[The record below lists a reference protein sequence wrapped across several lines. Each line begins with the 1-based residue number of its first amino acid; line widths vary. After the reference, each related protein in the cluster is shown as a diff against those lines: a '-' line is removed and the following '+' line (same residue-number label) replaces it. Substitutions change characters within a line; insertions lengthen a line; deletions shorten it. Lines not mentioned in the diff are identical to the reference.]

1 MARLVGAGVA
11 SLVGAGARGK
21 ASAHR
26 VKSRDC
32 SHCSPSRRHVDDDI
46 DDVDVV
52 DALAADY
59 TPSAAAKPP
68 FALNENQPE
77 SESPPPLLRRFCAP
91 RFWPL
96 WLAIA
101 LLRALAW
108 LPLPVIYA
116 LGCVAGDAAYALH
129 GSRRRIARRNLRACF
144 PDKRDA
150 DIRRLAREHFRAL
163 VIAVL
168 AGGIAWWGGRARLR
182 RLTQFR
188 GRDIY
193 DNARARGA
201 NIIVLAPHFM
211 GLEHG
216 GMRLSVDAP
225 MVSMYQRHKNPLLDA
240 LIHRRRAR
248 FGAIQY
254 DRRRAPK
261 AMLRLIRA
269 GRPFYYLPD
278 QDPGRNAAVFAPFF
292 GVPAATFSALGRI
305 ARLADATVIPCAT
318 RLLPRG
324 RGFEVMFG
332 APLANYPSGDDIADA
347 TAMNRAI
354 EDLIARAPAQYLWS
368 HRRFK
373 TRPPGEEAF
382 YRDN

>member
-1 MARLVGAGVA
+1 M
-11 SLVGAGARGK
+11 
-21 ASAHR
+21 
-26 VKSRDC
+26 
-32 SHCSPSRRHVDDDI
+32 
-46 DDVDVV
+46 
-52 DALAADY
+52 
-59 TPSAAAKPP
+59 
-68 FALNENQPE
+68 NENQPE

-129 GSRRRIARRNLRACF
+129 GPRRRIARRNLRACF

>member
-1 MARLVGAGVA
+1 MNHA
-11 SLVGAGARGK
+11 S
-21 ASAHR
+21 
-26 VKSRDC
+26 
-32 SHCSPSRRHVDDDI
+32 
-46 DDVDVV
+46 
-52 DALAADY
+52 
-59 TPSAAAKPP
+59 
-68 FALNENQPE
+68 E
-77 SESPPPLLRRFCAP
+77 SESPPAPAPLRRFCAP
-91 RFWPL
+91 RFWLL
-96 WLAIA
+96 WSAIA

-116 LGCVAGDAAYALH
+116 LGAAAGGLAYALH
-129 GSRRRIARRNLRACF
+129 GPRRRITHRNLRACF
-144 PDKRDA
+144 PRQTDA
-150 DIRRLAREHFRAL
+150 QIRRLARAHFRCL

-168 AGGIAWWGGRARLR
+168 AGGIAWWGSRARLR
-182 RLTQFR
+182 RLTRFR
-188 GRDIY
+188 NREIY

-201 NIIVLAPHFM
+201 NIIVLAPHFA

-216 GMRLSVDAP
+216 GLRLSMAAP

-261 AMLRLIRA
+261 TMLKLIRG

-292 GVPAATFSALGRI
+292 GVPAATFSALGRL
-305 ARLADATVIPCAT
+305 ARLTDAVVIPCAT

-332 APLANYPSGDDIADA
+332 APPANYPSGDELADA

-373 TRPPGEEAF
+373 TRPPGEAAF
-382 YRDN
+382 Y